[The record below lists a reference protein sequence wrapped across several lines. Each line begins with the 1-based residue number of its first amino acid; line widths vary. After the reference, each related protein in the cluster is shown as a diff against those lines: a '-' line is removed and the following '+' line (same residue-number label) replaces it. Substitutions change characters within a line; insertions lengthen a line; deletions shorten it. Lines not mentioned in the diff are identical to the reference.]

1 MPSTQEQMQQAGKD
15 NMDAV
20 MAAAQAQLTAFEN
33 LVSLNMQV
41 IKSAFEAWAGNA
53 RALAAAKD
61 AQELLRTQAS
71 FLQPGATSALE
82 YWQSV
87 YSLSRQAQGALSQ
100 IAERRIAESNSQ
112 FGAAVDEMSRALPP
126 AAQIAMDTMKA
137 MALAAF
143 ANAQQMT
150 QRALTVTEPSAGA
163 TAETTSAPAKP
174 RKAA

>member
-1 MPSTQEQMQQAGKD
+1 MPLTQEQMQQAGKD

-20 MAAAQAQLTAFEN
+20 MAATQAQLTAFEN
-33 LVSLNMQV
+33 LASLNMQV
-41 IKSAFEAWAGNA
+41 IKNAFEAWAGNA

-71 FLQPGATSALE
+71 LLQPGASSALE

-87 YSLSRQAQGALSQ
+87 YSLSRQAQGELSK

-112 FGAAVDEMSRALPP
+112 FGAAVDEMTKTLPP
-126 AAQIAMDTMKA
+126 AAQMAMDTMKA

-150 QRALTVTEPSAGA
+150 QRAMTATEPSTGA
-163 TAETTSAPAKP
+163 TAEMTSPPPKAK
-174 RKAA
+174 KAA